1 MELTERAQEL
11 LEQLWVV
18 TEEKDQPSLELG
30 EEDTVEAAVSEL
42 IEAGFVAPIDG
53 HLALTPA
60 GRPEAEG
67 AIRRHRLAERLLVDL
82 LATEDPWIEERACR
96 FEHALF
102 DGVDDAVCTL
112 LGHPRYCPHG
122 RSIPAGPC
130 CREHR
135 DTVHKLVAPLVELQA
150 GQAGHI
156 AYLQTRDSQRLQK
169 LIAMGVL
176 PGAPIQLLHR
186 SPTFVF
192 QAGYSQFAVDADIAA
207 DIYVRLTE

>member
-1 MELTERAQEL
+1 MELTERAQEI

-30 EEDTVEAAVSEL
+30 EEDTAGAAVSEL

-53 HLALTPA
+53 HLALTPS

-82 LATEDPWIEERACR
+82 LATEEPWIEERACR
-96 FEHALF
+96 FEHVLF
-102 DGVDDAVCTL
+102 DGVDDAICTL
-112 LGHPRYCPHG
+112 LGHPRFCPHG
-122 RSIPAGPC
+122 RPIPAGPC

-135 DTVHKLVAPLVELQA
+135 DTVRKLVAPLVELQA
-150 GQAGHI
+150 GQFGYI
-156 AYLQTRDSQRLQK
+156 AYLQTRDSKRLQK

-176 PGAPIQLLHR
+176 PGAPIQLLRR

-192 QAGYSQFAVDADIAA
+192 RAGYSQFAVDADIAA